1 MSFAVG
7 VGCDIEQLAATI
19 ASELAEQPPESPAE
33 VRPTPDAM
41 DKAKDAQAPEEP
53 VARPRRKRR
62 AG

>member
-7 VGCDIEQLAATI
+7 VGCNIEQLAATI
-19 ASELAEQPPESPAE
+19 ASEIAEQPPEGPAD
-33 VRPTPDAM
+33 VCPMPGVMDA
-41 DKAKDAQAPEEP
+41 AEDAQAPEKP